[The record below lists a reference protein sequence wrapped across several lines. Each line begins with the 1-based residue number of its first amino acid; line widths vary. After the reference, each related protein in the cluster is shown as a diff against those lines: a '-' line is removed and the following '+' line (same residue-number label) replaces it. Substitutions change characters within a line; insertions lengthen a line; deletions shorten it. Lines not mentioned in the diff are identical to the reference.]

1 MTEIFNACVD
11 LLNYLAKEFGLT
23 YVQINV
29 IIFCIIEP
37 IVFIWMIIIIIKQK
51 KQIKSLKKLNN
62 NSE

>member
-1 MTEIFNACVD
+1 MSEIFQLCVD
-11 LLNYLAKEFGLT
+11 LLNYLAREFGLS

>member
-1 MTEIFNACVD
+1 MTEIFNGCVD